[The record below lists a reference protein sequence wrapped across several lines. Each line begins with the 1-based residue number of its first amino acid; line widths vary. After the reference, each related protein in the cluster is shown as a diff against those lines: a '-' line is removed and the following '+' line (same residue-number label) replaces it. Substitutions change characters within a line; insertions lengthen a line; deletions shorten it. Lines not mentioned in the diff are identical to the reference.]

1 MSQEDFDLHVVALLG
16 ALKSSDGHF
25 AQIDR
30 PKLAAFAQEL
40 VNDAER
46 ARASEAEQA
55 EELKRLRDLLR
66 LARGLGKLG
75 ADWVQS
81 RHMGDMSH
89 AKEFK
94 AEWGRI
100 QELIDAALASEAG
113 SVRRKE

>member
-1 MSQEDFDLHVVALLG
+1 MSERMSDDVFERHVQMWWDSDDQEAVTTEA
-16 ALKSSDGHF
+16 
-25 AQIDR
+25 R
-30 PKLAAFAQEL
+30 
-40 VNDAER
+40 R
-46 ARASEAEQA
+46 ARASEAAQA